1 MNTSKELK
9 LKLGKAVIEE
19 RNIKFKLLNN
29 SLSDLEKKEL
39 IQKRKSLILGIT
51 AIYQLLNQKGT

>member
-1 MNTSKELK
+1 MNILKELK

-29 SLSDLEKKEL
+29 SLSDLERKDL

>member
-29 SLSDLEKKEL
+29 NLSYLERKDL

>member
-1 MNTSKELK
+1 MDTSKELK

-29 SLSDLEKKEL
+29 NLSYLERKDL

-51 AIYQLLNQKGT
+51 AIYQLLN

>member
-29 SLSDLEKKEL
+29 NLSDLEKKEL

-51 AIYQLLNQKGT
+51 AIYQLLN

>member
-29 SLSDLEKKEL
+29 SLSDLEKKDL

>member
-1 MNTSKELK
+1 MNILQELK

-29 SLSDLEKKEL
+29 SLSDLERKDL

>member
-29 SLSDLEKKEL
+29 SLSDLEKKRFNS
-39 IQKRKSLILGIT
+39 KKKIT
-51 AIYQLLNQKGT
+51 HFRNYSNLSIT

>member
-51 AIYQLLNQKGT
+51 AIYQLLNQKGI

>member
-1 MNTSKELK
+1 MNNSKELK

>member
-29 SLSDLEKKEL
+29 RLSDLEKKEL